1 MNTLSREK
9 LAYFK
14 NKKSLTNKRISELS
28 GLPISTIDKL
38 FSGLTN
44 NPTLDTLKKIAD
56 VLECGIDDFINY
68 DSEPL
73 EGGYFDRQTAKIAK
87 AIQGNKELKEL
98 LDITTDLSKEDL
110 KLIQKVVRRMNF
122 K

>member
-9 LAYFK
+9 LIYFK
-14 NKKSLTNKRISELS
+14 NKKNLTNKAISELS
-28 GLPISTIDKL
+28 ELPISTIDKL

-68 DSEPL
+68 DAEPL

-87 AIQGNKELKEL
+87 AIQGNKELKDL
-98 LDITTDLSKEDL
+98 LDITADLSKEDL
-110 KLIQKVVRRMNF
+110 KLIQKVVRRMNLE
-122 K
+122 

>member
-1 MNTLSREK
+1 MNSLSKEK
-9 LAYFK
+9 LTYYK
-14 NKKSLTNKRISELS
+14 QKKSLTNKAISELS

-56 VLECGIDDFINY
+56 VLDCGIDDFINY
-68 DSEPL
+68 DAQPL

-87 AIQGNKELKEL
+87 SIQGNQELKEL
-98 LDITTDLSKEDL
+98 LDITADLSKEDL
-110 KLIQKVVRRMNF
+110 KLIKIIAKRMTL
-122 K
+122 